1 MLFDFFLLQVTYSLP
16 EVLCHFCGSPGS
28 PKGGRVIL
36 PGPQDDGISK
46 VYDVGT
52 VVRYDCDKDRV
63 LFGPRF
69 RECLEDGRWSDGIPI
84 CSKFY

>member
-1 MLFDFFLLQVTYSLP
+1 M
-16 EVLCHFCGSPGS
+16 
-28 PKGGRVIL
+28 IL

-52 VVRYDCDKDRV
+52 VVHYDCAKDQV

-84 CSKFY
+84 CSRFY